1 MTDNSVGLN
10 SFRKK
15 KTERPRNISP
25 EVSDEI
31 ERSMPEDLLKL
42 PESRLT
48 STDLP
53 KSIRLPLN
61 THTAISTIAT
71 LQSKKIYEVIN
82 DIVEDY
88 ISNLPA
94 AEKKIIKSS
103 IETVQ
108 HSQMNIK

>member
-1 MTDNSVGLN
+1 MNTNNMGLD

-15 KTERPRNISP
+15 KTERPKNISP
-25 EVSDEI
+25 EISEEI

-42 PESRLT
+42 PETRLT
-48 STDLP
+48 SKDLP

-61 THTAISTIAT
+61 THTAVTTIAT

-88 ISNLPA
+88 ISELPI

-108 HSQMNIK
+108 HSQNNR

>member
-1 MTDNSVGLN
+1 MTDNIGLN

-15 KTERPRNISP
+15 RTERPENIVP
-25 EVSDEI
+25 EISEDTN
-31 ERSMPEDLLKL
+31 RSMPEDLLKL
-42 PESRLT
+42 PEKRLT
-48 STDLP
+48 SSDLP

-88 ISNLPA
+88 ISNLPV

-108 HSQMNIK
+108 NHQ

>member
-1 MTDNSVGLN
+1 MDTNVGLS
-10 SFRKK
+10 SFRKT
-15 KTERPRNISP
+15 KTERPQNITP
-25 EVSDEI
+25 DDEV
-31 ERSMPEDLLKL
+31 ERSMPEDLLKI

-48 STDLP
+48 SKELP

-82 DIVEDY
+82 DIVEEY
-88 ISNLPA
+88 ISDLPI

-108 HSQMNIK
+108 NSQLKH

>member
-1 MTDNSVGLN
+1 MTDFNVGLS
-10 SFRKK
+10 SFRKT
-15 KTERPRNISP
+15 KTERPQNITP

-31 ERSMPEDLLKL
+31 KRSMPEDLLKL

-48 STDLP
+48 SNELP

-82 DIVEDY
+82 DIVEGY
-88 ISNLPA
+88 ISDLPI

-108 HSQMNIK
+108 NSQLKH